1 MRQRLLL
8 SYLTLTVFLL
18 AVLEIPLALNYASR
32 ERQDLTSKV
41 ERDAVALA
49 TMASPG
55 RSPQL
60 EAIAR
65 RYREQTGGRVLIVG
79 PKGRRVYD
87 SGPGLGG
94 TSFASRPEIAR
105 ALDGQVA
112 TGTRFSRSLGHDLIY
127 VAVPVAAEGRVRG
140 AVRITYPTSTV
151 DARVHRY
158 WLILVAIA
166 ALVLSAALAI
176 GLLFARSIARPLEAL
191 RAAAVRAGGGD
202 LSTRAPVGLGPPEV
216 RAVAVAFND
225 TVAKLDALVH
235 AQDEFVAD
243 ASHQLRSPLTA
254 LRLRLENLERDVTD
268 SGRAGLEGAASEVER
283 LSRVVDGL
291 LALARADRA
300 PTTADPIDLAP
311 LVLERL
317 AAWTAYADERDV
329 ELREQL
335 VPIVALGTPG
345 RLEQVLDNL
354 LANALDVAPAGST
367 IMVSLSLGA
376 AGAELRVIDEG
387 PGLTVAERV
396 RAFDRFWRAGAHSGT
411 GLGLS
416 IVRRLIEADGGSVE
430 LLPAPGGGVEALV
443 RIPRARAVALSSATR
458 SRAVDR
464 APRAP
469 GR

>member
-1 MRQRLLL
+1 M
-8 SYLTLTVFLL
+8 
-18 AVLEIPLALNYASR
+18 
-32 ERQDLTSKV
+32 
-41 ERDAVALA
+41 ALA

-191 RAAAVRAGGGD
+191 RGAAVRAGGGD

-243 ASHQLRSPLTA
+243 ASHQLRSPLAA
-254 LRLRLENLERDVTD
+254 LRLRLENLERDVPD
-268 SGRAGLEGAASEVER
+268 SGRAGLAGAASEVER

-300 PTTADPIDLAP
+300 PSTADPIDLAP
-311 LVLERL
+311 LVLR
-317 AAWTAYADERDV
+317 
-329 ELREQL
+329 
-335 VPIVALGTPG
+335 
-345 RLEQVLDNL
+345 
-354 LANALDVAPAGST
+354 
-367 IMVSLSLGA
+367 A
-376 AGAELRVIDEG
+376 AGGVDGLR
-387 PGLTVAERV
+387 R
-396 RAFDRFWRAGAHSGT
+396 
-411 GLGLS
+411 
-416 IVRRLIEADGGSVE
+416 
-430 LLPAPGGGVEALV
+430 
-443 RIPRARAVALSSATR
+443 RARC
-458 SRAVDR
+458 R
-464 APRAP
+464 APRAARA
-469 GR
+469 GRGGRNTWSSGAGARQPPRQCPRRGSRRDDDHGVALAGCRGCRAARDRRRALVSRWPSECVHSIASGAPALIAGRASGCRSCGA

>member
-112 TGTRFSRSLGHDLIY
+112 TGTRFSSSLGHDLIY
-127 VAVPVAAEGRVRG
+127 VAVPVAAEGQVRG

-191 RAAAVRAGGGD
+191 RAAAARAGGGD

-243 ASHQLRSPLTA
+243 ASHQLRSPLDRASPPAREPRARRRPTRGGPASRALHPRSSDSRESSTA
-254 LRLRLENLERDVTD
+254 CSRLPVQIAHPRRPTRSIWRPSCS
-268 SGRAGLEGAASEVER
+268 SGWRRGRPTPTSAMSSSASE
-283 LSRVVDGL
+283 
-291 LALARADRA
+291 
-300 PTTADPIDLAP
+300 
-311 LVLERL
+311 
-317 AAWTAYADERDV
+317 
-329 ELREQL
+329 L
-335 VPIVALGTPG
+335 VPVVALGTPG

-354 LANALDVAPAGST
+354 LANALDVAPAGSDDH
-367 IMVSLSLGA
+367 G
-376 AGAELRVIDEG
+376 
-387 PGLTVAERV
+387 
-396 RAFDRFWRAGAHSGT
+396 
-411 GLGLS
+411 
-416 IVRRLIEADGGSVE
+416 
-430 LLPAPGGGVEALV
+430 
-443 RIPRARAVALSSATR
+443 VALSGCRGRRAARDRRRAWSHGGRACACIR
-458 SRAVDR
+458 SLLARR
-464 APRAP
+464 RP
-469 GR
+469 